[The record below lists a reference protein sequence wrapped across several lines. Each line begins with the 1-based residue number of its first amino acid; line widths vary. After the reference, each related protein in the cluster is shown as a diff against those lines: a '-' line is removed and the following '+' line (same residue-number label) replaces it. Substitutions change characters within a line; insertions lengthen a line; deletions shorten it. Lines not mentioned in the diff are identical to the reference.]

1 MSGVLGLSGVSS
13 GFDWLGSL
21 GEQVRTG
28 GLRVSIM
35 FTDGSRYEILTI
47 YFDFVNVCKLLNAFF
62 GV

>member
-1 MSGVLGLSGVSS
+1 M
-13 GFDWLGSL
+13 
-21 GEQVRTG
+21 RIG

-47 YFDFVNVCKLLNAFF
+47 YFDFVNVCNSLNTFF